1 YRPLAVSRHTASMPS
16 VRESSTLLRA
26 KILPKIELARESS
39 RDLRVRWAAWSDSV
53 FSARSRPDVVHNRPR
68 RLRRKQRPYRVLI
81 VALSEIDRNLLDRC
95 LNNKPRAW
103 EDFVDRF
110 MGLVVHVINHTAQCR
125 SINLSA
131 ADREDLAAEVFLAIV
146 DNDMAV
152 LRHFFGRRSLATSL
166 TVIARRVVV
175 RKLVEGRSSVP
186 LGDMVAQAEA
196 EEDEP
201 EQRMGDREEV
211 GRLLGQLHG
220 SEATVVR
227 MYHLEGKTYQ
237 EISRSVGMP
246 ENSVGPMLS
255 RARAKLRRRAGVD
268 GGTTL
273 QRTSGLPRP
282 CQPRSY
288 SRAVLARY
296 SWPHRHILIPIGS

>member
-1 YRPLAVSRHTASMPS
+1 M
-16 VRESSTLLRA
+16 
-26 KILPKIELARESS
+26 K
-39 RDLRVRWAAWSDSV
+39 
-53 FSARSRPDVVHNRPR
+53 VVP
-68 RLRRKQRPYRVLI
+68 
-81 VALSEIDRNLLDRC
+81 VALSEIDRSLLDRC
-95 LNNKPRAW
+95 LSRKARAW

-146 DNDMAV
+146 DNDMAA
-152 LRHFFGRRSLATSL
+152 LRHFRGRSSLATYL

-175 RKLVEGRSSVP
+175 RKLVEGRASVA
-186 LGDMVAQAEA
+186 LGDMVAHAESD
-196 EEDEP
+196 EVEP
-201 EQRMGDREEV
+201 EQRIGDQEEV
-211 GRLLGQLHG
+211 GRMLGQLQG

-268 GGTTL
+268 GATT
-273 QRTSGLPRP
+273 
-282 CQPRSY
+282 
-288 SRAVLARY
+288 
-296 SWPHRHILIPIGS
+296 